1 MTLLLRLGLAEI
13 PLKVS
18 AWAAA
23 ASAAAAA
30 ALPGAYSS
38 RRLCVRMLLM
48 LMPSSPALVLCLLA
62 LLALLVLL
70 SQMPQE
76 RALHLPQ
83 HRSKPA
89 MLCPPPAAHW
99 ADPLPAATISCDCG
113 VRVDSVEC
121 RQRRGMALW
130 PKIFGSA
137 AVPKCF
143 ASPDGSAAGPQP
155 NAAA

>member
-1 MTLLLRLGLAEI
+1 MALLVLLA
-13 PLKVS
+13 
-18 AWAAA
+18 
-23 ASAAAAA
+23 
-30 ALPGAYSS
+30 PGGHSS
-38 RRLCVRMLLM
+38 RRLWVRVLLM

-83 HRSKPA
+83 HRATPA

-121 RQRRGMALW
+121 RQRTEARRSGPRFSALLRC
-130 PKIFGSA
+130 PSA
-137 AVPKCF
+137 SQAPMDRLQVPNQMQQPSK
-143 ASPDGSAAGPQP
+143 DGWALIILC
-155 NAAA
+155 